1 MKLNKYMQYMTKEFM
16 MGPNCIRLADELAEK
31 YPEGLKGNVL
41 DLGCG
46 CGLTS
51 LYLARETGAETV
63 FAQDLWVAAGDNLR
77 RFREWG
83 VEGKAIPI
91 HADANNTPFADDFF
105 DAIVS
110 VDAYHYFAREKG
122 YFQEKIMPLLKKGGC
137 ALIAVPGLKAEIEG
151 QPPSLMMDW
160 AGDEWHYF
168 HSCGWWKSL
177 LQNGYEDLVEVETW
191 ESPQY
196 HVIWQEWFD
205 SGHEYALQDKNF
217 LEAGL
222 HDIMNFVMIKIVKK

>member
-1 MKLNKYMQYMTKEFM
+1 MKLNKYMQFMTKEFM
-16 MGPNCIRLADELAEK
+16 MGPNCVRLADELSEK

-63 FAQDLWVAAGDNLR
+63 FAQDLWVNAGDNLR
-77 RFREWG
+77 RFRQWG

-91 HADANNTPFADDFF
+91 HADANDTPFADDFF
-105 DAIVS
+105 DAIFS

-137 ALIAVPGLKAEIEG
+137 ALIAVPGLKEEVKG
-151 QPPSLMMDW
+151 EPPRLLTDW
-160 AGDEWHYF
+160 AGDEWDYF
-168 HSCGWWKSL
+168 HSCKWWKAL
-177 LQNGYEDLVEVETW
+177 LEEGYEDLVEVDTW
-191 ESPQY
+191 EAADTDKS
-196 HVIWQEWFD
+196 WDEWFRT
-205 SGHEYALQDKNF
+205 GHEFALNDKKYMDM
-217 LEAGL
+217 GL
-222 HDIMNFVMIKIVKK
+222 KDMLNFVMIRIVKK